1 MSPNCSYSIYH
12 KLISVLNP
20 SLGEWHHYSLPS
32 ATSWT
37 AGVTFHISLPHPH
50 AHPRLS
56 SNIST
61 VWIFSNVSIYIFSNA
76 NPLVWATSTSYQNTF
91 NSLLTRLATTM
102 LRFLQ
107 SIHQNAPRATFW
119 KRRSHHVSLL
129 SIICMLKNYSSQYK
143 DKGSS
148 FDPCSSHQP
157 YSMSQLS
164 LSISADQPSLRL
176 SSIFFLYLKNLML
189 WTYFTDFTTHIL
201 SFNNYS

>member
-1 MSPNCSYSIYH
+1 M
-12 KLISVLNP
+12 
-20 SLGEWHHYSLPS
+20 
-32 ATSWT
+32 
-37 AGVTFHISLPHPH
+37 
-50 AHPRLS
+50 
-56 SNIST
+56 
-61 VWIFSNVSIYIFSNA
+61 
-76 NPLVWATSTSYQNTF
+76 WATSTSYQNTF

-148 FDPCSSHQP
+148 LDPCSSHQP

-164 LSISADQPSLRL
+164 LSISADQPSFMSEKLTVAIIRKSFGHGKKNMML
-176 SSIFFLYLKNLML
+176 SS
-189 WTYFTDFTTHIL
+189 WVVEIL
-201 SFNNYS
+201 QTCHWALIPFKMSFHEPICQTLTNVAVTKKERW